1 VKTAGLAGGSET
13 GAKDNRG
20 PVSADSVS
28 AELVSALSGKQAGR
42 EQAVAYRTRRV
53 VLASHGVMQDQKAGR
68 RRGRALA
75 LASILLVVLAM
86 GPFVWR
92 ATDDIIAGEHWS
104 DVATQGSLW
113 ICILF
118 PALVAAA
125 LVAGWMRQRP

>member
-1 VKTAGLAGGSET
+1 VKTAGLAGGTET
-13 GAKDNRG
+13 GAEGKRG
-20 PVSADSVS
+20 PVPAGSVS